1 MSLKPLFNIAQVQ
14 AFADKFLEKTDEK
27 TIEMLSYA
35 GEYGVK
41 LARQNGN
48 YEDRTGNLRSSIG
61 YVVVANGS
69 IVRQSF
75 ESTTGESDNKT
86 GQEEGRQLAYG
97 LASRYNSG
105 HVLILVAGMEYAA
118 AVESLEG
125 YDVLQNSVYETES
138 ILKETLNEVLKL

>member
-1 MSLKPLFNIAQVQ
+1 MSLKPMFNIAQVQ

-35 GEYGVK
+35 GERGVRF
-41 LARQNGN
+41 ARQNGN
-48 YEDRTGNLRSSIG
+48 YQDRTGNLRSSIG

-69 IVRQSF
+69 IVSQYF
-75 ESTTGESDNKT
+75 EEGEGSDNKT
-86 GQEEGRQLAYG
+86 GMEEGRQLAYG

-125 YDVLQNSVYETES
+125 YDVLQNSVYKTES

>member
-1 MSLKPLFNIAQVQ
+1 MSLKSLFTIAQVQ
-14 AFADKFLEKTDEK
+14 AFANKFLEKTDEK
-27 TIEMLSYA
+27 NIEMLAYA
-35 GEYGVK
+35 GEQGVR

-69 IVRQSF
+69 VVRQSF
-75 ESTTGESDNKT
+75 ENTTGETDNKT

-97 LASRYNSG
+97 LAAHYNSG
-105 HVLILVAGMEYAA
+105 HVLIMVAGMEYAA

-125 YDVLQNSVYETES
+125 YDVLENSANETES
-138 ILKETLNEVLKL
+138 ILRETLNEVLKL